1 MLDGVDFYRSL
12 HQRGRPLDG
21 FYMDCGGLD
30 DRLVR
35 KIDALEFEAVP
46 DGRWQDGESD
56 ILAGVEGASGEACG
70 GCEGALVGHGG
81 QKN

>member
-1 MLDGVDFYRSL
+1 
-12 HQRGRPLDG
+12 
-21 FYMDCGGLD
+21 
-30 DRLVR
+30 
-35 KIDALEFEAVP
+35 VP

-70 GCEGALVGHGG
+70 GCEGALVGHGV